1 MPNIPPPKGTKD
13 SVLRKKLLKKYQA
26 WKLAIHTNIEASS
39 AATVQRS
46 SSIVVCIGIQIYVN
60 KAQVATSTIYCL
72 ILDDYGQF
80 VGS

>member
-1 MPNIPPPKGTKD
+1 MAATPNIPPPKGTKD

-46 SSIVVCIGIQIYVN
+46 RSIVVCIGIWIYVN
-60 KAQVATSTIYCL
+60 KVSGSAPGGAGSKGGPVC
-72 ILDDYGQF
+72 IL
-80 VGS
+80 